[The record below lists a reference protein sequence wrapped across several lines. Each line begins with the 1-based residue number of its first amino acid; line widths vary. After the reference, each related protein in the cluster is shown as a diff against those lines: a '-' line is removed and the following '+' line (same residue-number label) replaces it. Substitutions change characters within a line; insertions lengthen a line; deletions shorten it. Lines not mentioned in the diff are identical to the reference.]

1 MFSTHDT
8 RPLVN
13 IIIGP
18 VLLNGWTIFNIKKL
32 LRKVLTENYFTVVAL
47 KGFNSQRNH
56 FCVQFTCTIS
66 GIVVFKPN
74 SHFFFFGLS
83 F

>member
-47 KGFNSQRNH
+47 RGFNS
-56 FCVQFTCTIS
+56 
-66 GIVVFKPN
+66 
-74 SHFFFFGLS
+74 
-83 F
+83 